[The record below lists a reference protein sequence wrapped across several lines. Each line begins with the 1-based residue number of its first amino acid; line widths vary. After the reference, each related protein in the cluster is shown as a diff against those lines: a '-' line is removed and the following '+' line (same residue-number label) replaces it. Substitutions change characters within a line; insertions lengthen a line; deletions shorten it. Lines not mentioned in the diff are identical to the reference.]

1 VETYIITKDFKTSCT
16 FKIRANSKE
25 AALEKYYEKQLDWD
39 QLLDN
44 LIEVATEIT
53 KEQEND

>member
-1 VETYIITKDFKTSCT
+1 MTTDYKTNCT